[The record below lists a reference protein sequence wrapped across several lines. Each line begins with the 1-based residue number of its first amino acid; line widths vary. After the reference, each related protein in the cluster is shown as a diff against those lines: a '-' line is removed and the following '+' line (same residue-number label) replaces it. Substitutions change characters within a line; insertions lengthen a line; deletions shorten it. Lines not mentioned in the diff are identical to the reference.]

1 MDAWLNSC
9 NDFEVKVYSQLS
21 IGKFDLHKVNLP
33 HFLSSHYGVCCLC
46 GKLVDPVDG
55 PHDKFNCV
63 SSVSLTSA
71 GNNLHFDKRF
81 VFIVLFTTC
90 FDD

>member
-1 MDAWLNSC
+1 MLIKFLLCKFSVDAGCFSANLGKHMFINLQC
-9 NDFEVKVYSQLS
+9 NNYYWQGFIISFV
-21 IGKFDLHKVNLP
+21 
-33 HFLSSHYGVCCLC
+33 
-46 GKLVDPVDG
+46 
-55 PHDKFNCV
+55 KFNCV

-81 VFIVLFTTC
+81 AFIVLFTTC